1 VAIRKRLGEIL
12 LDEKVITTDQLD
24 AALSRLKE
32 TGLKLGEYLTR
43 KGIVSENV
51 IVEAIAAQMNLKK
64 FVPGEYD
71 ISPDLAG
78 IMDVDTVNKFSAIP
92 VKKSDGVLTI
102 AMTDPL
108 NIIAIDYIEVMTD
121 LEVETVICSEQNFNY
136 LLSAVYGT
144 YAGKDGVMQQVQ
156 DISEMADDLDDSEVS
171 GNLTETDLQHMAE
184 DAPVIK
190 LVNSV
195 LTQAVRE
202 GATDIHVSPEKNYI
216 EIRFRV
222 DGKLHKVPNP
232 PKKMFLPMVSRIKI
246 MANLDISI
254 SRIPQD
260 GRMTIIINQKEV
272 NVRVSTIPTIY
283 GENLVLRLLDTSSG
297 MHTLDQLGYSVK
309 DIEGL
314 RKMIKMPYGMILCT
328 GPTGSGK
335 STSLFAMLKEI
346 NSPDTNIITLEDP
359 VEYRMEHIRQAQLNR
374 RAGMTFAS
382 GLRSILRQDPDVI
395 MVGEIRDTETAN
407 VAVQA
412 ALTGHLVFSTVHT
425 NDAAGAITRF
435 VEMGVAPFL
444 VSSVMLVI
452 IAQRLIRRVCTHCGE
467 PVIPSPDMLKYWGIP
482 SDDSIRFMKAKGC
495 SHCLDTG
502 YRGRVGLYEILYI
515 NDAVRDMI
523 LSGKTAK
530 EITQLAH
537 EAGQIR
543 TLKEDAARKV
553 MDRITTPEEAMS
565 TLQVK

>member
-1 VAIRKRLGEIL
+1 
-12 LDEKVITTDQLD
+12 
-24 AALSRLKE
+24 
-32 TGLKLGEYLTR
+32 
-43 KGIVSENV
+43 
-51 IVEAIAAQMNLKK
+51 
-64 FVPGEYD
+64 
-71 ISPDLAG
+71 
-78 IMDVDTVNKFSAIP
+78 
-92 VKKSDGVLTI
+92 
-102 AMTDPL
+102 
-108 NIIAIDYIEVMTD
+108 
-121 LEVETVICSEQNFNY
+121 
-136 LLSAVYGT
+136 
-144 YAGKDGVMQQVQ
+144 
-156 DISEMADDLDDSEVS
+156 
-171 GNLTETDLQHMAE
+171 
-184 DAPVIK
+184 
-190 LVNSV
+190 
-195 LTQAVRE
+195 
-202 GATDIHVSPEKNYI
+202 
-216 EIRFRV
+216 
-222 DGKLHKVPNP
+222 
-232 PKKMFLPMVSRIKI
+232 
-246 MANLDISI
+246 
-254 SRIPQD
+254 
-260 GRMTIIINQKEV
+260 MTIRVHQKEV

-283 GENLVLRLLDTSSG
+283 GENVVLRLLDTSTG
-297 MHTLDQLGYSVK
+297 IHTLDQLGYSRT
-309 DIEGL
+309 DIQGIK
-314 RKMIKMPYGMILCT
+314 KMIKMPYGMILCT

-412 ALTGHLVFSTVHT
+412 ALTGHMVFSTVHT
-425 NDAAGAITRF
+425 NDAAGAVTRF

-452 IAQRLIRRVCTHCGE
+452 IAQRLVRRVCTQCGE
-467 PVIPSPDMLKYWGIP
+467 LVIPAPELLEYWGIP
-482 SDDSIRFMKAKGC
+482 RDDDIRFMKAKGC

-530 EITQLAH
+530 EISRLAH
-537 EAGQIR
+537 DAGQLR

-565 TLQVK
+565 ALQVK